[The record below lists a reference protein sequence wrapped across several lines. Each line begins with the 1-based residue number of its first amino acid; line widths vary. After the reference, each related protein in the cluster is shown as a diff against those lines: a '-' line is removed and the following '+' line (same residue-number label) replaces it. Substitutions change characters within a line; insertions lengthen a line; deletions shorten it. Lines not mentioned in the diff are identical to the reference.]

1 MWTLPMLRTGT
12 PVLLALLA
20 TACVLPSPGPP
31 PPRVDVL
38 APDPRFGVVG
48 ADVLNHPDLAPKI
61 RGLFGADWTAA
72 ATARGGTAVP
82 ASDFFG
88 RAEPPRR
95 LGLDGTEYVAVTG
108 CAAVACRTHRGLLLV
123 RADGERFR
131 ARLDEAGYTHYYVFG
146 VGAVVDQP
154 IRAQLDAAWAALERQ
169 R

>member
-1 MWTLPMLRTGT
+1 MRTLPMLRAGT
-12 PVLLALLA
+12 HVLLALLA

-31 PPRVDVL
+31 RVDVL
-38 APDPRFGVVG
+38 APDPRFGVAG

-61 RGLFGADWTAA
+61 RSLFGADWTAA

-108 CAAVACRTHRGLLLV
+108 CAAAACRTHRGLLLV
-123 RADGERFR
+123 RADGEQLR